1 MNNEELILI
10 DLFCQHHGIEV
21 NFISAL
27 KEYGMIEIIIIEEKQ
42 YFSSNQLS
50 SIEKIIRLHNDLEIN
65 LEGIDVIINL
75 LDQIDD
81 FKSQLVITQNKLDFF
96 KKQ

>member
-1 MNNEELILI
+1 MNKEELILI

-27 KEYGMIEIIIIEEKQ
+27 KEYGMIEIIIIEEQ
-42 YFSSNQLS
+42 EYFSLEQLS

-65 LEGIDVIINL
+65 LEGIDIILNL
-75 LDQIDD
+75 LNQIDD
-81 FKSQLVITQNKLDFF
+81 FKNQLTITQNKLDFF
-96 KKQ
+96 KKH